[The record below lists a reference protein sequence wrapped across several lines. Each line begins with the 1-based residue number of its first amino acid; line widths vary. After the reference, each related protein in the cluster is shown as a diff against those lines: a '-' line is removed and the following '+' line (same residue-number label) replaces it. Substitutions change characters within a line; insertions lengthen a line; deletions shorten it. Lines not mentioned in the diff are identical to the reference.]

1 MGGDGGRGGSM
12 FSENLPVFDVDLA
25 FTLLQMSAIIYERS
39 VPILFLRVDGLEI
52 PISLDLLGIFMMQRS
67 VE

>member
-1 MGGDGGRGGSM
+1 M

-52 PISLDLLGIFMMQRS
+52 PISLDLRGIFMMQRS